1 MPAQRQRELITTD
14 ALIRALAEEP
24 LSQHPT
30 LIERTR
36 HIPLELLIPR
46 ILEKTTDWQ
55 HAMGK
60 RGPLFFFGF
69 VGLILVA
76 ASAPMGWS
84 FVGTLGFFIFLLWLL
99 GQCRT
104 LPGEENALLVLAERR
119 TELGQDEVSLVLAR
133 LQSAHSVTGKEVIEA
148 VQALRQWLVA
158 ILPRLTEAQ
167 CQALT
172 EPEREFLRGMV
183 RRGGPEERVA
193 GLLVL
198 ATARDAGILP
208 LAKLLAIDAPDTD
221 ERVREAA
228 QDVLR
233 TLWG

>member
-1 MPAQRQRELITTD
+1 MSQRQRELISTD
-14 ALIRALAEEP
+14 ALIRTLAEEP

-36 HIPLELLIPR
+36 HLPLELLIPR
-46 ILEKTTDWQ
+46 ILEKTTESW
-55 HAMGK
+55 HATK
-60 RGPLFFFGF
+60 RRTIPFFLLGTAGLLGF
-69 VGLILVA
+69 AKL
-76 ASAPMGWS
+76 APTGWS
-84 FVGTLGFFIFLLWLL
+84 FIGTLGFLIFLFWLV
-99 GQCRT
+99 GQLRT

-119 TELGQDEVSLVLAR
+119 AELGQDEVSLVLAR
-133 LQSAHSVTGKEVIEA
+133 LQSAHSVTGKEAIEA
-148 VQALRQWLVA
+148 VQALRQWLMA

-228 QDVLR
+228 QEVLR